1 MIDPDRIKT
10 SKELSQQLRAL
21 FKEGRWSHRR
31 LAEAAGLSPA
41 TVHAIVSGAT
51 ELPRTGTLV
60 AFVTACGQRKE
71 PWVAARRRVADVT
84 ATNPTREQLRRQLDQ
99 LRVRAE
105 RAEAELEAVLRDRIE
120 LCPGGPPVSGGGR
133 P

>member
-1 MIDPDRIKT
+1 MIDPSRIQT
-10 SKELSQQLRAL
+10 SKDMSEQLRAL

-31 LAEAAGLSPA
+31 LGEAAGLSPA

-60 AFVTACGQRKE
+60 AFVTACGQPKE
-71 PWVAARRRVADVT
+71 PWIAARRRVADVT
-84 ATNPTREQLRRQLDQ
+84 VTNPTREQLRRQVDQ
-99 LRVRAE
+99 LRARAE
-105 RAEAELEAVLRDRIE
+105 RAEAELGALLRNRTE
-120 LCPGGPPVSGGGR
+120 VCSGPPVSGGGR